1 MRRQGGKITRFSRIY
16 NKMSLDQITE
26 RPQAEVSNRRKRVS
40 YNISLVKET
49 KSVSLTLDG
58 LIFLF
63 SRHFEFV

>member
-63 SRHFEFV
+63 SGHFEFV

>member
-26 RPQAEVSNRRKRVS
+26 RPQAEVSNRRKRIS

-49 KSVSLTLDG
+49 KSVSLTL
-58 LIFLF
+58 
-63 SRHFEFV
+63 